1 MSAAPRAALTIA
13 PSRLGFGCASLGSRV
28 SAVAGLDALAQ
39 AFDAGVNWFDV
50 APAYGAGEAERLLG
64 RFLKGR
70 RDRAIVVTKV
80 GIAPPERLG
89 AIKLA
94 YTLGRPLAARFAGLR
109 RGFRALSATRNRH
122 LPLTAALIERSIED
136 SLRRLGVDHIDI
148 YALHDPDPA
157 DVARDDV
164 REALQRVR
172 ARGQARAV
180 AVAGRLEAC
189 RAALSVEAPYA
200 MLQTSVAD
208 LAEGEPAFSTSDALI
223 VSHSVFGA
231 AGSGFARLAD
241 RLGRAPDRHRRL
253 IAAGYDADPSRAAA
267 ALLLDSALAGNPDG
281 VVLASMFDPRHR
293 VADLARAEKPAGPE
307 ALALLAETLA

>member
-1 MSAAPRAALTIA
+1 MARAKRSAYWGVSSRGGAIVRLSSP
-13 PSRLGFGCASLGSRV
+13 RLGSPHPK
-28 SAVAGLDALAQ
+28 GLA
-39 AFDAGVNWFDV
+39 
-50 APAYGAGEAERLLG
+50 RLNSPIRSGG
-64 RFLKGR
+64 RS
-70 RDRAIVVTKV
+70 
-80 GIAPPERLG
+80 
-89 AIKLA
+89 
-94 YTLGRPLAARFAGLR
+94 AARFAGLR

-164 REALQRVR
+164 LEALEKVR
-172 ARGQARAV
+172 TRGQARAI

-189 RAALSVEAPYA
+189 RAALSGGAPYA

-208 LAEGEPAFSTSDALI
+208 LAEGEPALSTSDALI

-231 AGSGFARLAD
+231 AGSGLARLAD
-241 RLGRAPDRHRRL
+241 ALGRAPEHHRRL

-267 ALLLDSALAGNPDG
+267 ALLLDCALAGNPDG

-293 VADLARAEKPAGPE
+293 AADLARADKPTDAQAP
-307 ALALLAETLA
+307 ALLAETLA